1 MSLPQEEL
9 SAEVRSVVSVTH
21 HVCVQSA
28 LLLAGASPPPQPREC
43 RPLTW
48 MSLRCCARKATSSDL
63 QAQIP

>member
-1 MSLPQEEL
+1 MSLPQEEP

-21 HVCVQSA
+21 HVFFQSA
-28 LLLAGASPPPQPREC
+28 LLLAGASPPQPREC